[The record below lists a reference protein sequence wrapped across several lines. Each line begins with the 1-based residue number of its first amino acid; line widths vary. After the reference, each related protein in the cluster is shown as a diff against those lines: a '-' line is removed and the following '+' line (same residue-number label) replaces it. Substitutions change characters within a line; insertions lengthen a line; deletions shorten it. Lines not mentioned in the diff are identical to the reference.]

1 MSFLNIKLVR
11 DVLPRFIIQ
20 KGNQINN
27 LNNIPN
33 DENKIFYYTYIKYS
47 NMNTDKF
54 KKIFNISMLKNNF
67 QEKEIAR
74 LKSCIFDL

>member
-1 MSFLNIKLVR
+1 MSFLDIKLVR

-33 DENKIFYYTYIKYS
+33 DENKIFYYTYIKYGY
-47 NMNTDKF
+47 MKIDTF
-54 KKIFNISMLKNNF
+54 KKIFDNCMLKNNF
-67 QEKEIAR
+67 QEKEINC
-74 LKSCIFDL
+74 LKSYIY